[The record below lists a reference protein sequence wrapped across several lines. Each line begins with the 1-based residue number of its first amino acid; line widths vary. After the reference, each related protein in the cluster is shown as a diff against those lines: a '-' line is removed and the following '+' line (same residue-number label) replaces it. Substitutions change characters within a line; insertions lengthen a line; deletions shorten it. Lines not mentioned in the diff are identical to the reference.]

1 MRDLKEIFRFLFK
14 IPRMIGELNM
24 PIEETDVLQDIRHI
38 IHEWKEYKDLEE
50 QCIKENSFGLKML
63 LHKWKEFFEDIQEL
77 YEYRKL
83 EKQGKDDWIPCSE
96 RLPEEPEEIPTE
108 DEPVEEMM
116 LDGKF
121 REYIVAI
128 WGADESTTLYYIGN
142 NEWYDGISGTYYKV
156 IAWQPM
162 PEVYKGLDH

>member
-1 MRDLKEIFRFLFK
+1 MRLIDADSLLVNMDKGMQGTAREYLKFYQMSVNDE
-14 IPRMIGELNM
+14 P
-24 PIEETDVLQDIRHI
+24 TAYDV
-38 IHEWKEYKDLEE
+38 
-50 QCIKENSFGLKML
+50 ENP
-63 LHKWKEFFEDIQEL
+63 
-77 YEYRKL
+77 
-83 EKQGKDDWIPCSE
+83 WILCSKK
-96 RLPEEPEEIPTE
+96 LPEEPEEIPTE

-121 REYIVAI
+121 KEYIVAI

-162 PEVYKGLDH
+162 PEVYKGLDR